1 MNPCSV
7 EDKFIASIG
16 LISPISLISLII
28 PMKKFLSLAAVLLL
42 FFTSAHGVLKEKD
55 LARTLGVLKAELQT
69 NYEMQQAFMQNYEQ
83 QGMQQHKQ
91 LVWYM
96 HQCEQIGLMLYSQS
110 TDNTFDMAYAC
121 QQAANLRR
129 DLDNRNS
136 KMRQYDKFIVRL
148 KQEIERT
155 DYLIRSLKRM
165 PPIIDA
171 DSTLSSSD
179 SILFQAID
187 SLAAKKDSLL
197 ASRHSMDEDA
207 VEMIEKATD
216 KVPEEEELGMEPL
229 FLTREQQLDRNACL
243 LYADTIRS
251 NMQHFLETIEAE
263 NAYYQ
268 SVREKVK
275 ELDEYAQSRYR
286 LLQENIFRNGSANY
300 FRILASLPMQLMM
313 VKSTID
319 MKYKPFEGH
328 ERLYSEWRGATVLF
342 ISIFLVFYLAL
353 SLGISYIVLR
363 WLLPKKWR
371 GPDFKERR
379 MMLNNV
385 VGIALFAIIV
395 MVVRASVER
404 NFIQMGTGL
413 IINIAWLLEA
423 IFLSLYVRLTSGQM
437 RHAAIIY
444 TPLMILA
451 FIVIL
456 FRIVLIPN
464 QLVNLIFPPIL
475 LVFAI
480 WQYLVVKHHKKYL
493 PMLDKI
499 YTHVTTIAVFF
510 SCLAA
515 WVGYTLLAVQVM
527 IWWTFQLAAIMTIT
541 FIYDLTK
548 KYEANYLLKR
558 LAPDVSDKS
567 ERKAL
572 LNRMK
577 KGEYIE
583 QTWLYDLF
591 CRTIVPILAVL
602 SILVSIYW
610 AAEVFEMTSLCKK
623 IFMRDIVNKTNI
635 IRISLSLICLAAAL
649 FFIFRYVNYALR
661 SFYLHYRK
669 QYADDSQ
676 AINKT
681 LARNVFG
688 IVCWGL
694 YAIIVLVIFQVP
706 KDGISIV
713 GAGLATGL
721 GFAMQSIL
729 ENFFYGISL
738 MTGRI
743 HVGDYIEC
751 DGIAGKVESIT
762 YQSTQI
768 TTADGSV
775 IAFLNSALFSKNFK
789 NMTRNHRY
797 ELIKVP
803 VGVAYGTDVEQVRQL
818 LIEALTPICHEQ
830 TADGQP
836 LADTSIPVSVSFAD
850 FGDSSVDLLVGV
862 WMLVEQKILL
872 TARIKE
878 AIYNTLNKNN
888 IEIPFPQRDVHI
900 RE

>member
-1 MNPCSV
+1 
-7 EDKFIASIG
+7 
-16 LISPISLISLII
+16 
-28 PMKKFLSLAAVLLL
+28 MKKFLSLAALLLL
-42 FFTSAHGVLKEKD
+42 FAIPAGSVLKEKD

-69 NYEMQQAFMQNYEQ
+69 TYEQQQAFMQSYEQ

-91 LVWYM
+91 LIWYM

-121 QQAANLRR
+121 QQAANLKR
-129 DLDNRNS
+129 DLDSRNS
-136 KMRQYDKFIVRL
+136 KMRQYDKFIARL

-165 PPIIDA
+165 PPVIDA
-171 DSTLSSSD
+171 DSILSSSD
-179 SILFQAID
+179 SVLFQAID
-187 SLAAKKDSLL
+187 SLAGKKDSLL
-197 ASRHSMDEDA
+197 IARESMDE
-207 VEMIEKATD
+207 EKIAIM
-216 KVPEEEELGMEPL
+216 EEENKEIPDDEEETLEPL
-229 FLTREQQLDRNACL
+229 FLTRAQRRDRDACIL
-243 LYADTIRS
+243 FADTIRG
-251 NMQHFLETIEAE
+251 NMQRFLENLEAE
-263 NAYYQ
+263 NTYYQ
-268 SVREKVK
+268 SVREKVL

-300 FRILASLPMQLMM
+300 FSVLASLPMQMM
-313 VKSTID
+313 MAKSTID

-353 SLGISYIVLR
+353 ALGISYIVLR

-371 GPDFKERR
+371 GPDFKVKRT
-379 MMLNNV
+379 MLNNV

-395 MVVRASVER
+395 MLVRAFAQR

-423 IFLSLYVRLTSGQM
+423 IFLSLYVRLKGEQM

-444 TPLMILA
+444 TPLMVLA

-464 QLVNLIFPPIL
+464 TLVSLIFPPIL
-475 LVFAI
+475 LAFNI
-480 WQYLVVKHHKKYL
+480 WQYVVAKRHRQYL
-493 PMLDKI
+493 PMLDKV
-499 YTHVTTIAVFF
+499 YTHITDIALIF
-510 SCLAA
+510 SCIAA
-515 WVGYTLLAVQVM
+515 WIGYTLLAVQVM

-548 KYEANYLLKR
+548 KYEARYLLR
-558 LAPDVSDKS
+558 RIGTGTTDMSRH
-567 ERKAL
+567 EL
-572 LNRMK
+572 LRRMK
-577 KGEYIE
+577 KGEYID
-583 QTWLYDLF
+583 QTWFYDLF

-602 SILVSIYW
+602 SVLVSIYW
-610 AAEVFEMTSLCKK
+610 AAQVFEMTSLCKK
-623 IFMRDIVNKTNI
+623 IFMRDIVNQTNI
-635 IRISLSLICLAAAL
+635 IRISLFWVCMAAAL
-649 FFIFRYVNYALR
+649 FFVFRYVNYALR

-669 QYADDSQ
+669 QLSDDNT

-681 LARNVFG
+681 LARNIIG
-688 IVCWGL
+688 ILCWGL
-694 YAIIVLVIFQVP
+694 YIILVLIIFKVP
-706 KDGISIV
+706 RDGISIV

-768 TTADGSV
+768 TTTDGSV

-797 ELIKVP
+797 ELIKIP
-803 VGVAYGTDVEQVRQL
+803 IGVAYGTDIEQVRQL
-818 LIEALTPICHEQ
+818 LIEAITPICKEKNGAGQ
-830 TADGQP
+830 TIT
-836 LADTSIPVSVSFAD
+836 DTDIPVSVAFSD
-850 FGDSSVDLLVGV
+850 FGDSSVDLKVGI
-862 WMLVEQKILL
+862 WMLVEEKFAL

-878 AIYNTLNKNN
+878 VIYNTLNKNG

-900 RE
+900 KENQQPLLT

>member
-1 MNPCSV
+1 
-7 EDKFIASIG
+7 
-16 LISPISLISLII
+16 
-28 PMKKFLSLAAVLLL
+28 MKKFLSLAALLLL
-42 FFTSAHGVLKEKD
+42 FAIPAGSVLKEKD

-69 NYEMQQAFMQNYEQ
+69 TYEQQQAFMQSYEQ

-91 LVWYM
+91 LIWYM

-121 QQAANLRR
+121 QQAANLKR
-129 DLDNRNS
+129 DLDSRNS
-136 KMRQYDKFIVRL
+136 KMRQYDKFIARL

-165 PPIIDA
+165 PPVIDA
-171 DSTLSSSD
+171 DSILSSSD
-179 SILFQAID
+179 SILLQAID
-187 SLAAKKDSLL
+187 SLADKKDSLL
-197 ASRHSMDEDA
+197 IARESMDE
-207 VEMIEKATD
+207 EKIAIM
-216 KVPEEEELGMEPL
+216 EEENKEIPDDEEETLEPL
-229 FLTREQQLDRNACL
+229 FLTRAQRRDRDACIL
-243 LYADTIRS
+243 FADTIRG
-251 NMQHFLETIEAE
+251 NMQRFLENLEAE
-263 NAYYQ
+263 NTYYQ
-268 SVREKVK
+268 SVREKVL

-286 LLQENIFRNGSANY
+286 LLQENIFRNGGANY
-300 FRILASLPMQLMM
+300 FSVLASLPMQMM
-313 VKSTID
+313 MAKSTID

-353 SLGISYIVLR
+353 ALGISYIVLR

-371 GPDFKERR
+371 GPDFKVKRT
-379 MMLNNV
+379 MLNNV

-395 MVVRASVER
+395 MLVRAFAQR

-423 IFLSLYVRLTSGQM
+423 IFLSLYVRLKGEQM

-444 TPLMILA
+444 TPLMVLA

-464 QLVNLIFPPIL
+464 TLVSLIFPPIL
-475 LVFAI
+475 LAFNI
-480 WQYLVVKHHKKYL
+480 WQYVVAKRHRQYL
-493 PMLDKI
+493 PMLDKV
-499 YTHVTTIAVFF
+499 YTHITDIALIF
-510 SCLAA
+510 SCIAA
-515 WVGYTLLAVQVM
+515 WIGYTLLAVQVM

-548 KYEANYLLKR
+548 KYEARYLLR
-558 LAPDVSDKS
+558 RIGTGTTDMSRH
-567 ERKAL
+567 EL
-572 LNRMK
+572 LRRMK
-577 KGEYIE
+577 KGEYID
-583 QTWLYDLF
+583 QTWFYDLF

-602 SILVSIYW
+602 SVLVSIYW
-610 AAEVFEMTSLCKK
+610 AAQVFEMTSLCKK
-623 IFMRDIVNKTNI
+623 IFMRDIVNQTNI
-635 IRISLSLICLAAAL
+635 IRISLFWVCMAAAL
-649 FFIFRYVNYALR
+649 FFVFRYVNYALR

-669 QYADDSQ
+669 QLSDDNT

-681 LARNVFG
+681 LARNIIG
-688 IVCWGL
+688 ILCWGL
-694 YAIIVLVIFQVP
+694 YIILVLIIFKVP
-706 KDGISIV
+706 RDGISIV

-768 TTADGSV
+768 TTTDGSV

-797 ELIKVP
+797 ELIKIP
-803 VGVAYGTDVEQVRQL
+803 IGVAYGTDIEQVRQL
-818 LIEALTPICHEQ
+818 LIEAITPICKEKNGAGQ
-830 TADGQP
+830 TIT
-836 LADTSIPVSVSFAD
+836 DTNIPVSVSFAD
-850 FGDSSVDLLVGV
+850 FGDSSVDLKVGV
-862 WMLVEQKILL
+862 WMLVEEKFAL

-878 AIYNTLNKNN
+878 VIYNTLNKND

-900 RE
+900 KENQHPHLT

>member
-1 MNPCSV
+1 
-7 EDKFIASIG
+7 
-16 LISPISLISLII
+16 
-28 PMKKFLSLAAVLLL
+28 MKKFLSLAALLLL
-42 FFTSAHGVLKEKD
+42 FAIPAGSVLKEKD

-69 NYEMQQAFMQNYEQ
+69 TYEQQQAFMQSYEQ

-91 LVWYM
+91 LIWYM

-121 QQAANLRR
+121 QQAANLKR
-129 DLDNRNS
+129 DLDSRNS
-136 KMRQYDKFIVRL
+136 KMRQYDKFIARL

-165 PPIIDA
+165 PPVIDA
-171 DSTLSSSD
+171 DSILSSSD
-179 SILFQAID
+179 SVLFQAID
-187 SLAAKKDSLL
+187 SLAGKKDSLL
-197 ASRHSMDEDA
+197 IARESMDE
-207 VEMIEKATD
+207 EKIAIM
-216 KVPEEEELGMEPL
+216 EEENKEIPDDEEETLEPL
-229 FLTREQQLDRNACL
+229 FLTRAQRRDRDACIL
-243 LYADTIRS
+243 FADTIRG
-251 NMQHFLETIEAE
+251 NMQRFLENLEAE
-263 NAYYQ
+263 NTYYQ
-268 SVREKVK
+268 SVREKVL

-286 LLQENIFRNGSANY
+286 LLQENIFRNGGANY
-300 FRILASLPMQLMM
+300 FSVLASLPMQMM
-313 VKSTID
+313 MAKSTID

-353 SLGISYIVLR
+353 ALGISYIVLR

-371 GPDFKERR
+371 GPDFKVKRT
-379 MMLNNV
+379 MLNNV

-395 MVVRASVER
+395 MLVRAFAQR

-423 IFLSLYVRLTSGQM
+423 IFLSLYVRLKGEQM

-444 TPLMILA
+444 TPLMVLA

-464 QLVNLIFPPIL
+464 TLVSLIFPPIL
-475 LVFAI
+475 LAFNI
-480 WQYLVVKHHKKYL
+480 WQYVVAKRHRQYL
-493 PMLDKI
+493 PILDKV
-499 YTHVTTIAVFF
+499 YTHITDIALIF
-510 SCLAA
+510 SCIAA
-515 WVGYTLLAVQVM
+515 WIGYTLLAVQVM

-548 KYEANYLLKR
+548 KYEARYLLR
-558 LAPDVSDKS
+558 RIGTGTTDMSRH
-567 ERKAL
+567 EL
-572 LNRMK
+572 LRRMK
-577 KGEYIE
+577 KGEFID
-583 QTWLYDLF
+583 QTWFYDLF

-602 SILVSIYW
+602 SVLVSIYW
-610 AAEVFEMTSLCKK
+610 AAQVFEMTSLCKN
-623 IFMRDIVNKTNI
+623 IFMRDIVNQTNI
-635 IRISLSLICLAAAL
+635 IRISLFWVCMAAAL
-649 FFIFRYVNYALR
+649 FFVFRYVNYALR

-669 QYADDSQ
+669 QLSDDNT

-681 LARNVFG
+681 LARNIIG
-688 IVCWGL
+688 ILCWGL
-694 YAIIVLVIFQVP
+694 YIILVLIIFKVP
-706 KDGISIV
+706 RDGISIV

-768 TTADGSV
+768 TTTDGSV

-797 ELIKVP
+797 ELIKIP
-803 VGVAYGTDVEQVRQL
+803 IGVAYGTDIEQVRQL
-818 LIEALTPICHEQ
+818 LIEAITPICKEKNGAGQ
-830 TADGQP
+830 TIT
-836 LADTSIPVSVSFAD
+836 DTDIPVSVAFSD
-850 FGDSSVDLLVGV
+850 FGDSSVDLKVGI
-862 WMLVEQKILL
+862 WMLVEEKFAL

-878 AIYNTLNKNN
+878 VIYNTLNKNG

-900 RE
+900 RENQHPHLT

>member
-1 MNPCSV
+1 
-7 EDKFIASIG
+7 
-16 LISPISLISLII
+16 
-28 PMKKFLSLAAVLLL
+28 MKKFLSLAALLLL
-42 FFTSAHGVLKEKD
+42 FTIPAGSVLKEKD

-69 NYEMQQAFMQNYEQ
+69 TYEQQQAFMQSYEQ

-91 LVWYM
+91 LIWYM

-121 QQAANLRR
+121 QQAANLKR
-129 DLDNRNS
+129 DLDSRNS
-136 KMRQYDKFIVRL
+136 KMRQYDKFIARL

-165 PPIIDA
+165 PPVIDA
-171 DSTLSSSD
+171 DSILSSSD
-179 SILFQAID
+179 SVLFQAID
-187 SLAAKKDSLL
+187 SLAGKKDSLL
-197 ASRHSMDEDA
+197 IARESMDE
-207 VEMIEKATD
+207 EKIAIM
-216 KVPEEEELGMEPL
+216 EEENKEIPDDEEETLEPL
-229 FLTREQQLDRNACL
+229 FLTRAQRRDRDACIL
-243 LYADTIRS
+243 FADTIRG
-251 NMQHFLETIEAE
+251 NMQRFLENLEAE
-263 NAYYQ
+263 NTYYQ
-268 SVREKVK
+268 SVREKVL

-286 LLQENIFRNGSANY
+286 LLQENIFRNGGANY
-300 FRILASLPMQLMM
+300 FSVLASLPMQMM
-313 VKSTID
+313 MAKSTID

-353 SLGISYIVLR
+353 ALGISYIVLR

-371 GPDFKERR
+371 GPDFKVKRT
-379 MMLNNV
+379 MLNNV

-395 MVVRASVER
+395 MLVRAFAQR

-423 IFLSLYVRLTSGQM
+423 IFLSLYVRLKGEQM

-444 TPLMILA
+444 TPLMVLA

-464 QLVNLIFPPIL
+464 TLVSLIFPPIL
-475 LVFAI
+475 LAFNI
-480 WQYLVVKHHKKYL
+480 WQYVVAKRHRQYL
-493 PMLDKI
+493 PMLDKV
-499 YTHVTTIAVFF
+499 YTHITDIALIF
-510 SCLAA
+510 SCIAA
-515 WVGYTLLAVQVM
+515 WIGYTLLAVQVM

-548 KYEANYLLKR
+548 KYEARYLLR
-558 LAPDVSDKS
+558 RIGTGTTDMSRH
-567 ERKAL
+567 EL
-572 LNRMK
+572 LRRMK
-577 KGEYIE
+577 KGEFID
-583 QTWLYDLF
+583 QTWFYDLF

-602 SILVSIYW
+602 SVLVSIYW
-610 AAEVFEMTSLCKK
+610 AAQVFEMTSLCKK
-623 IFMRDIVNKTNI
+623 IFMRDIVNQTNI
-635 IRISLSLICLAAAL
+635 IRISLFWVCMAAAL
-649 FFIFRYVNYALR
+649 FFVFRYVNYALR

-669 QYADDSQ
+669 QLSDDNT

-681 LARNVFG
+681 LARNIIG
-688 IVCWGL
+688 ILCWGL
-694 YAIIVLVIFQVP
+694 YIILVLIIFKVP
-706 KDGISIV
+706 RDGISIV

-768 TTADGSV
+768 TTTDGSV

-797 ELIKVP
+797 ELIKIP
-803 VGVAYGTDVEQVRQL
+803 IGVAYGTDIEQVRQL
-818 LIEALTPICHEQ
+818 LIEAITPICKEKNGAGQ
-830 TADGQP
+830 TIT
-836 LADTSIPVSVSFAD
+836 DTDIPVSVAFSD
-850 FGDSSVDLLVGV
+850 FGDSSVDLKVGI
-862 WMLVEQKILL
+862 WMLVEEKFAL

-878 AIYNTLNKNN
+878 VIYNTLNKNG

-900 RE
+900 RENQQPLLT

>member
-1 MNPCSV
+1 
-7 EDKFIASIG
+7 
-16 LISPISLISLII
+16 
-28 PMKKFLSLAAVLLL
+28 MKKFLSLAALLLL
-42 FFTSAHGVLKEKD
+42 FAIPAGSVLKEKD

-69 NYEMQQAFMQNYEQ
+69 TYEQQQAFMQSYEQ

-91 LVWYM
+91 LIWYM

-121 QQAANLRR
+121 QQAANLKR
-129 DLDNRNS
+129 DLDSRNS
-136 KMRQYDKFIVRL
+136 KMRQYDKFIARL

-165 PPIIDA
+165 PPVIDA
-171 DSTLSSSD
+171 DSILSSSD
-179 SILFQAID
+179 SVLFQAID
-187 SLAAKKDSLL
+187 SLAGKKDSLL
-197 ASRHSMDEDA
+197 IARESMDE
-207 VEMIEKATD
+207 EKIAIM
-216 KVPEEEELGMEPL
+216 EEENKEIPDDEEETLEPL
-229 FLTREQQLDRNACL
+229 FLTRAQRRDRDACIL
-243 LYADTIRS
+243 FADTIRG
-251 NMQHFLETIEAE
+251 NMQRFLENLEAE
-263 NAYYQ
+263 NTYYQ
-268 SVREKVK
+268 SVREKVL

-286 LLQENIFRNGSANY
+286 LLQENIFRNGGANY
-300 FRILASLPMQLMM
+300 FSVLASLPMQMM
-313 VKSTID
+313 MAKSTID

-353 SLGISYIVLR
+353 ALGISYIVLR

-371 GPDFKERR
+371 GPDFKVKRT
-379 MMLNNV
+379 MLNNV

-395 MVVRASVER
+395 MLVRAFAQR

-423 IFLSLYVRLTSGQM
+423 IFLSLYVRLKGEQM

-444 TPLMILA
+444 TPLMVLA

-464 QLVNLIFPPIL
+464 TLVSLIFPPIL
-475 LVFAI
+475 LAFNI
-480 WQYLVVKHHKKYL
+480 WQYVVAKRHRQYL
-493 PMLDKI
+493 PMLDKV
-499 YTHVTTIAVFF
+499 YTHITDIALIF
-510 SCLAA
+510 SCIAA
-515 WVGYTLLAVQVM
+515 WIGYTLLAVQVM

-548 KYEANYLLKR
+548 KYEARYLLR
-558 LAPDVSDKS
+558 RIGTGNTDMSRH
-567 ERKAL
+567 EL
-572 LNRMK
+572 LRRMK
-577 KGEYIE
+577 KGEFID
-583 QTWLYDLF
+583 QTWFYDLF

-602 SILVSIYW
+602 SVLVSIYW
-610 AAEVFEMTSLCKK
+610 AAQVFEMTSLCKK
-623 IFMRDIVNKTNI
+623 IFMRDIVNQTNI
-635 IRISLSLICLAAAL
+635 IRISLFWVCMAAAL
-649 FFIFRYVNYALR
+649 FFVFRYVNYALR

-669 QYADDSQ
+669 QLSDDNT

-681 LARNVFG
+681 LARNIIG
-688 IVCWGL
+688 ILCWGL
-694 YAIIVLVIFQVP
+694 YIILVLIIFKVP
-706 KDGISIV
+706 RDGISIV

-768 TTADGSV
+768 TTTDGSV

-797 ELIKVP
+797 ELIKIP
-803 VGVAYGTDVEQVRQL
+803 IGVAYGTDIEQVRQL
-818 LIEALTPICHEQ
+818 LIEAITPICKEKNGAGQ
-830 TADGQP
+830 TIT
-836 LADTSIPVSVSFAD
+836 DTDIPVSVAFSD
-850 FGDSSVDLLVGV
+850 FGDSSVDLKVGI
-862 WMLVEQKILL
+862 WMLVEEKFAL

-878 AIYNTLNKNN
+878 VIYNTLNKNG

-900 RE
+900 KENQHPHLT

>member
-1 MNPCSV
+1 
-7 EDKFIASIG
+7 
-16 LISPISLISLII
+16 
-28 PMKKFLSLAAVLLL
+28 MKKFLSLAALLLL
-42 FFTSAHGVLKEKD
+42 FTIPAGSVLKEKD

-69 NYEMQQAFMQNYEQ
+69 TYEQQQAFMQSYEQ

-91 LVWYM
+91 LIWYM

-121 QQAANLRR
+121 QQAANLKR
-129 DLDNRNS
+129 DLDSRNS
-136 KMRQYDKFIVRL
+136 KMRQYDKFIARL

-165 PPIIDA
+165 PPVIDA
-171 DSTLSSSD
+171 DSILSSSD
-179 SILFQAID
+179 SVLFQAID
-187 SLAAKKDSLL
+187 SLAGKKDSLL
-197 ASRHSMDEDA
+197 IARESMDE
-207 VEMIEKATD
+207 EKIAIM
-216 KVPEEEELGMEPL
+216 EEENKEIPDDEEETLEPL
-229 FLTREQQLDRNACL
+229 FLTRAQRRDRDACIL
-243 LYADTIRS
+243 FADTIRG
-251 NMQHFLETIEAE
+251 NMQRFLENLEAE
-263 NAYYQ
+263 NTYYQ
-268 SVREKVK
+268 SVREKVL

-286 LLQENIFRNGSANY
+286 LLQENIFRNGGTNY
-300 FRILASLPMQLMM
+300 FSVLASLPMQMM
-313 VKSTID
+313 MAKSTID

-353 SLGISYIVLR
+353 ALGISYIVLR

-371 GPDFKERR
+371 GPDFKVKRT
-379 MMLNNV
+379 MLNNV

-395 MVVRASVER
+395 MLVRAFAQR

-423 IFLSLYVRLTSGQM
+423 IFLSLYVRLKGEQM

-444 TPLMILA
+444 TPLMVLA

-464 QLVNLIFPPIL
+464 TLVSLIFPPIL
-475 LVFAI
+475 LAFNI
-480 WQYLVVKHHKKYL
+480 WQYVVAKRHRQYL
-493 PMLDKI
+493 PMLDKV
-499 YTHVTTIAVFF
+499 YTHITDIALIF
-510 SCLAA
+510 SCIAA
-515 WVGYTLLAVQVM
+515 WIGYTLLAVQVM

-548 KYEANYLLKR
+548 KYEARYLLR
-558 LAPDVSDKS
+558 RIGTGTTDMSRH
-567 ERKAL
+567 EL
-572 LNRMK
+572 LRRMK
-577 KGEYIE
+577 KGEFID
-583 QTWLYDLF
+583 QTWFYDLF

-602 SILVSIYW
+602 SVLVSIYW
-610 AAEVFEMTSLCKK
+610 AAQVFEMTSLCKK
-623 IFMRDIVNKTNI
+623 IFMRDIVNQTNI
-635 IRISLSLICLAAAL
+635 IRISLFWVCMAAAL
-649 FFIFRYVNYALR
+649 FFVFRYVNYALR

-669 QYADDSQ
+669 QLSDDNT

-681 LARNVFG
+681 LARNIIG
-688 IVCWGL
+688 ILCWGL
-694 YAIIVLVIFQVP
+694 YIILVLIIFKVP
-706 KDGISIV
+706 RDGISIV

-768 TTADGSV
+768 TTTDGSV

-797 ELIKVP
+797 ELIKIP
-803 VGVAYGTDVEQVRQL
+803 IGVAYGTDIEQVRQL
-818 LIEALTPICHEQ
+818 LIEAITPICKEKNGAGQ
-830 TADGQP
+830 TIT
-836 LADTSIPVSVSFAD
+836 DTDIPVSVAFSD
-850 FGDSSVDLLVGV
+850 FGDSSVDLKVGI
-862 WMLVEQKILL
+862 WMLVEEKFAL

-878 AIYNTLNKNN
+878 VIYNTLNKNG

-900 RE
+900 RENQQPLLT